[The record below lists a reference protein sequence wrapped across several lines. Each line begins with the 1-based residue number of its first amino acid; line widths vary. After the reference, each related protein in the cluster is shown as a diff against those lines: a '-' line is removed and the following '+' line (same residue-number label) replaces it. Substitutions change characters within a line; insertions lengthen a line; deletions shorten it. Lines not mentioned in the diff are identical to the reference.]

1 MFQDVALSAVR
12 LFRVAHRVVNDKIRT
27 YIIPVRAVSSGSE
40 PRENIT
46 LRAYVR
52 TYARRNVRTYV
63 RTYVRRQMRTYV
75 RTYVRTQRSR
85 SPFLTLSAYVR
96 TYVRKYSV
104 HVL

>member
-1 MFQDVALSAVR
+1 MFHWAAGSTTW

-27 YIIPVRAVSSGSE
+27 HIIPVRAVSSGSE

-63 RTYVRRQMRTYV
+63 RTYVDKCERTYV
-75 RTYVRTQRSR
+75 RTYAEIPI
-85 SPFLTLSAYVR
+85 PFPHPFRLR
-96 TYVRKYSV
+96 TYVRT
-104 HVL
+104 

>member
-27 YIIPVRAVSSGSE
+27 HIIPVRAVSSGSE